1 MQVFR
6 FTLGIPGFDDANI
19 PRVVGLVGALGM
31 TVNHALGGTPSS
43 AQACRLFDAL
53 AALCVATRALVTAHT
68 VALHCQCLEKP
79 LTAVALH
86 SPVCMQPSYSM
97 RLACR

>member
-43 AQACRLFDAL
+43 AQVCRLFDAQ
-53 AALCVATRALVTAHT
+53 AALCVATRALVTAQT
-68 VALHCQCLEKP
+68 VALSVPGNLMP
-79 LTAVALH
+79 LTAVALR
-86 SPVCMQPSYSM
+86 SPVCMQPSCSM
-97 RLACR
+97 CLACR